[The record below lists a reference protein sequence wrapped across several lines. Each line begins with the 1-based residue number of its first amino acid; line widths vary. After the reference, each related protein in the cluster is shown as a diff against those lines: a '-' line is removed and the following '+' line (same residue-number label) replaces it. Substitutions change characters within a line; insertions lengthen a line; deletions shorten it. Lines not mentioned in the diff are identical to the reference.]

1 MDASTVSKSMVPGKR
16 LITSFVVAEGIL
28 LFGNLLVRVSER
40 QDLLPAW
47 GNIALALATAVPMI

>member
-1 MDASTVSKSMVPGKR
+1 MVPGKR

-40 QDLLPAW
+40 HDLLPAW